1 LKKIPA
7 FLASSASAVYTNTFE
22 SLHILPGLLLLGVL
36 LAACDPQ
43 SVIQANAP
51 AAAFTLQKL
60 DGGPVHFPDQHRGQI
75 VAIHFW
81 ANWCPHCLGEMP
93 ALDPVY
99 RQYRDQGLVF
109 LAINVLEK
117 PDAVRAFIKTTGV
130 SYEVLLDPE
139 GEVMRRYGAM
149 GLPATFM
156 VDRQGIIRSRVIGES
171 TPEVFESMI
180 KKLL

>member
-1 LKKIPA
+1 MNPLQ
-7 FLASSASAVYTNTFE
+7 LQT
-22 SLHILPGLLLLGVL
+22 LPGLFLLCLLLT
-36 LAACDPQ
+36 ACDPPSATQ
-43 SVIQANAP
+43 TNAP
-51 AAAFTLQKL
+51 AAAFTLQQL
-60 DGGPVHFPDQHRGQI
+60 DRGPVHFPDQYRGQV
-75 VAIHFW
+75 VAVHFW

-93 ALDPVY
+93 ALEPVY
-99 RQYRDQGLVF
+99 RRYRDQGLVF
-109 LAINVLEK
+109 LAINVLET

-130 SYEVLLDPE
+130 SYDVLLDPE

-171 TPEVFESMI
+171 TPEVFEAMI

>member
-1 LKKIPA
+1 MNPLRLFPG
-7 FLASSASAVYTNTFE
+7 
-22 SLHILPGLLLLGVL
+22 ILLFALLTACNQQGV
-36 LAACDPQ
+36 P
-43 SVIQANAP
+43 QANAP
-51 AAAFTLQKL
+51 AAPFTLQKL
-60 DGGPVHFPDQHRGQI
+60 DGGSVRFPDQYQGQV

-81 ANWCPHCLGEMP
+81 ANWCPHCLGEMQ

-99 RQYRDQGLVF
+99 RQHRNQGLVF
-109 LAINVLEK
+109 LAINVMEE
-117 PDAVRAFIKTTGV
+117 PDTVRAFIKATGV

-149 GLPATFM
+149 GLPATFV
-156 VDRQGIIRSRVIGES
+156 VDRQGIIRSRIIGES